1 MNKKFLAAVLL
12 AFITSGVITA
22 APAKK
27 QIKVTKN
34 IVLEAK
40 EQEDTTKIKKD
51 TIDRYLIDKQVIE
64 RFDGSQLEGKTISKY
79 MIAYKHIGNI
89 VEKKHIIITEKQG
102 IPMNEKPVRIMKYD
116 GLIIVDGKEMTFNDI
131 SNLKTDEIA
140 SMEIYKADSKVATSY
155 GVKRKDGVM
164 MITTKANKTLQNVY
178 FVDGERVKKEDVDK
192 LSPNKIASMNIS
204 KKDGFSVVNIITKK

>member
-1 MNKKFLAAVLL
+1 MKTILLSLFCLL
-12 AFITSGVITA
+12 ALNVKG
-22 APAKK
+22 
-27 QIKVTKN
+27 
-34 IVLEAK
+34 
-40 EQEDTTKIKKD
+40 QEIKKD

-79 MIAYKHIGNI
+79 MIAYKQIGNI

-140 SMEIYKADSKVATSY
+140 SMEIYKADSKVAKSY
-155 GVKRKDGVM
+155 GEKGKDGVM
-164 MITTKANKTLQNVY
+164 MITTKSNKTLQNVY

-204 KKDGFSVVNIITKK
+204 KKEGFSVVNIITKK

>member
-1 MNKKFLAAVLL
+1 MKTILLSLFCVLALNVK
-12 AFITSGVITA
+12 G
-22 APAKK
+22 
-27 QIKVTKN
+27 
-34 IVLEAK
+34 
-40 EQEDTTKIKKD
+40 QEFKKD

-102 IPMNEKPVRIMKYD
+102 IPMNEKPVKIMKYE

-155 GVKRKDGVM
+155 GVKGKDGVM

-204 KKDGFSVVNIITKK
+204 KKEGFSVVNIITKK

>member
-1 MNKKFLAAVLL
+1 MKTILLSLFCLL
-12 AFITSGVITA
+12 ALNVKG
-22 APAKK
+22 
-27 QIKVTKN
+27 
-34 IVLEAK
+34 
-40 EQEDTTKIKKD
+40 QEIKKD

-140 SMEIYKADSKVATSY
+140 SMEIYKADSKVAKSY
-155 GVKRKDGVM
+155 GEKGKNGVM
-164 MITTKANKTLQNVY
+164 MITTKANKALENIY
-178 FVDGERVKKEDVDK
+178 FVDGERVKKEDVDR

-204 KKDGFSVVNIITKK
+204 KKESFSVVNIITKK

>member
-1 MNKKFLAAVLL
+1 
-12 AFITSGVITA
+12 
-22 APAKK
+22 
-27 QIKVTKN
+27 
-34 IVLEAK
+34 
-40 EQEDTTKIKKD
+40 
-51 TIDRYLIDKQVIE
+51 
-64 RFDGSQLEGKTISKY
+64 

-102 IPMNEKPVRIMKYD
+102 NPMNEKPVRIMKYD

-140 SMEIYKADSKVATSY
+140 SMEIYKADSKVAKSY
-155 GVKRKDGVM
+155 GEKGKDGVM

-178 FVDGERVKKEDVDK
+178 FIDGERVKKEDVDK

-204 KKDGFSVVNIITKK
+204 KKESFSVVNIITKK

>member
-1 MNKKFLAAVLL
+1 MKTILLSLFCLL
-12 AFITSGVITA
+12 ALNVKG
-22 APAKK
+22 
-27 QIKVTKN
+27 
-34 IVLEAK
+34 
-40 EQEDTTKIKKD
+40 QEIKKD

-102 IPMNEKPVRIMKYD
+102 IPMNEKSVRIMKYE
-116 GLIIVDGKEMTFNDI
+116 GLIIVDGKEVTFNDI

-140 SMEIYKADSKVATSY
+140 SMEIYKADSKVAKSY
-155 GVKRKDGVM
+155 GEKGKDGVM

-178 FVDGERVKKEDVDK
+178 FIDGEKVKKEDVDK

-204 KKDGFSVVNIITKK
+204 KKESFSVVNIITKK

>member
-1 MNKKFLAAVLL
+1 MKTILLSLFCLL
-12 AFITSGVITA
+12 ALNVKG
-22 APAKK
+22 
-27 QIKVTKN
+27 
-34 IVLEAK
+34 
-40 EQEDTTKIKKD
+40 QEIKKD

-102 IPMNEKPVRIMKYD
+102 IPMNEKSVRIMKYE
-116 GLIIVDGKEMTFNDI
+116 GLIIVDGKEVTFNDI

-140 SMEIYKADSKVATSY
+140 SMEIYKADSKVAKSY
-155 GVKRKDGVM
+155 GEKGKDGVM

-178 FVDGERVKKEDVDK
+178 FIDGERVKKEDVDK

-204 KKDGFSVVNIITKK
+204 KKESFSVVNIITKK